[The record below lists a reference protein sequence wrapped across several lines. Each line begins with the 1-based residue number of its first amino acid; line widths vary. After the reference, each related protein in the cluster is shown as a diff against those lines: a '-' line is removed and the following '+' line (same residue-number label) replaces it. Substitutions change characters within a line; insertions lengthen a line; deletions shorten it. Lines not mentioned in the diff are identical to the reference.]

1 MQSYRVDVT
10 AEVDEHLNE
19 YARRHGITIGEA
31 MGRAFGLLALAD
43 VEQQKNLG
51 HRIGI
56 VKEVGD
62 DGLEAVAYVRG
73 V

>member
-1 MQSYRVDVT
+1 MQSYTVDVP
-10 AEVDEHLNE
+10 AEYDEYLND
-19 YARRHGITIGEA
+19 YARRHGVSIGQTMA
-31 MGRAFGLLALAD
+31 RAIALLALAD
-43 VEQQKNLG
+43 QERQKNIG

-73 V
+73 Y

>member
-1 MQSYRVDVT
+1 MQSYTVDVT
-10 AEVDEHLNE
+10 SEADNYLND
-19 YARRHGITIGEA
+19 YARRHGISIGQTF
-31 MGRAFGLLALAD
+31 GRAVALLVLAD
-43 VEQQKNLG
+43 TERQKNIG

-73 V
+73 L

>member
-1 MQSYRVDVT
+1 MQSYTVDVT
-10 AEVDEHLNE
+10 AEIDDYLNA
-19 YARRHGITIGEA
+19 YARRNGISIGEA

-43 VEQQKNLG
+43 VERQKNIG

-56 VKEVGD
+56 VKEVDD

-73 V
+73 F